1 VRIQTFDTTHS
12 NRLMARWLPSRT
24 ASIICGVLFLTP
36 LADVAFADT
45 NSAADSVM
53 ADAITQTQGLMVSLS
68 QGCSGGPHG
77 VPPTSWTDL
86 QPHGNN
92 AANALITGR
101 LALAKGQTAVA
112 VQQITAAEAE
122 LDALVNGVHN
132 GCSGGPHGE
141 DPTGYS
147 AYLAIRATVNG
158 KLDVVKLFLGG

>member
-1 VRIQTFDTTHS
+1 MVFSDSIRS
-12 NRLMARWLPSRT
+12 KMVARSLQSIT
-24 ASIICGVLFLTP
+24 AASILCGVFFLAP
-36 LADVAFADT
+36 LAISPARADT
-45 NSAADSVM
+45 NSAADSVL
-53 ADAITQTQGLMVSLS
+53 ADAISQTQGLMVSLS

-92 AANALITGR
+92 AVNALIAGR
-101 LALAKGQTAVA
+101 IALAKGQTAVV

-141 DPTGYS
+141 DPTNYG